1 MLKVVLITGI
11 SGSGKSVALRT
22 LEDAGYFCVDNLPVR
37 FLRDFIDTACV
48 DGLRQVA
55 IAIDARSPDD
65 LAELPAVLRSLHGD
79 SALDLRGR
87 QGAGLGLAVELAQ
100 LDPEGA
106 LEHEGIFANRLAA
119 GGQRVAV
126 NDDLVVVNEEEDG
139 QQEWQQED
147 VQQIEAQQTTCAN
160 HRSAAQEQVDIGAD
174 DLRPWC
180 CLRGA
185 NGHGH
190 SPIGQLVPGQQVA
203 AKAENQR
210 QHQQDHAGEPRE
222 LVWMFITSCNK
233 RP

>member
-1 MLKVVLITGI
+1 CYQRVGLPFQRRVVEPDGASNQEQGGQRCPHQL
-11 SGSGKSVALRT
+11 
-22 LEDAGYFCVDNLPVR
+22 AG
-37 FLRDFIDTACV
+37 
-48 DGLRQVA
+48 
-55 IAIDARSPDD
+55 
-65 LAELPAVLRSLHGD
+65 GD
-79 SALDLRGR
+79 VG
-87 QGAGLGLAVELAQ
+87 QEV
-100 LDPEGA
+100 GA
-106 LEHEGIFANRLAA
+106 LISRHALARIFANRLAA

-203 AKAENQR
+203 AKA
-210 QHQQDHAGEPRE
+210 
-222 LVWMFITSCNK
+222 
-233 RP
+233 